1 MDYKHFIS
9 GCVGG
14 IVGTTF
20 SHPID
25 TIKTKAQSN
34 NMSIIKNIRGIY
46 NFSGMLGFY
55 KGFSPQLLAISLEK
69 AAVFGVY
76 NNIYNKKVV
85 SGTYTNHLFSG
96 YISGITACIF
106 VAPLEAIKI
115 HQQNRVNGYSIIEC
129 YRNLLT
135 SGQLYRSIIPT
146 LSREPPGFA
155 IYFSVYHKLLEIGPL
170 DNLFGTF
177 VYGSLA
183 GSTSWLAIYPADV
196 IKTRHQ
202 LNNNRYLL
210 TTAKECYER
219 RILYKGFSLS
229 IIRAI
234 PLHGGAFLG
243 YTYIQSKL
251 I

>member
-1 MDYKHFIS
+1 MDYNHFIS

-14 IVGTTF
+14 IVGTTL

-25 TIKTKAQSN
+25 TIKTKTQSN

-46 NFSGMLGFY
+46 NFNGLFGFY
-55 KGFSPQLLAISLEK
+55 KGFIPPLLSISLEK

-76 NNIYNKKVV
+76 NNIYNREIVN
-85 SGTYTNHLFSG
+85 GTYTNHLFSG
-96 YISGITACIF
+96 YISGITASIF

-115 HQQNRVNGYSIIEC
+115 HQQNMTNGYPIRKC
-129 YRNLLT
+129 YSNLLT
-135 SGQLYRSIIPT
+135 CGQLYRSIIPT

-170 DNLFGTF
+170 NNLFGTF

-183 GSTSWLAIYPADV
+183 GCASWLAVYPTDV

-210 TTAKECYER
+210 TTARECYER

-243 YTYIQSKL
+243 YTYIQDKL
-251 I
+251 V